1 MSEELLRQ
9 RDYWNREI
17 TQFEA
22 IYSHKK
28 SSLSAWLDRIFRRDM
43 YNRFVYTLRNAEPVA
58 DHTVLDV
65 GCGTGR
71 YIMALMQRG
80 CPHATGID
88 ISEQMIGHCRAQAEA
103 GGFAGKTEFIRT
115 DLLDYTPSRVFDV
128 CIGIGLF
135 DYITDPLPVLR
146 KMHDCT
152 GVRLIASFPR
162 KWTWRA
168 PVRKARLALRGC
180 NVRFFTGT
188 QVREL
193 LTAAG
198 FKNISL
204 SRVGKLFCVTASV
217 R

>member
-28 SSLSAWLDRIFRRDM
+28 NFLSTALDKIFRKDM
-43 YNRFVYTLRNAEPVA
+43 YDRFVYTLKNAEPIVGR
-58 DHTVLDV
+58 TVLDV

-71 YIMALMQRG
+71 YIMALLERG
-80 CPHATGID
+80 CRHATGID
-88 ISEQMIGHCRAQAEA
+88 ISEQMIGHCRERAASQ
-103 GGFAGKTEFIRT
+103 GFAEKTEFIRT
-115 DLLDYTPSRVFDV
+115 DLLDFTPGATFDV

-135 DYITDPLPVLR
+135 DYISDPLPVLR

-152 GVRLIASFPR
+152 GDRLIASFPR
-162 KWTWRA
+162 LWTWRA
-168 PVRKARLALRGC
+168 PVRKLRLAMRGC
-180 NVRFFTGT
+180 NVRFFTKK
-188 QVREL
+188 QIRDL
-193 LTAAG
+193 LLAAG
-198 FKNISL
+198 FNSISL
-204 SRVGKLFCVTASV
+204 EKVGKLYCCTAGV

>member
-22 IYSHKK
+22 IYSRRKNVI
-28 SSLSAWLDRIFRRDM
+28 SAFLDRVFRKDM
-43 YNRFVYTLRNAEPVA
+43 YDRFVYTLKNAEPIR
-58 DHTVLDV
+58 DRTVLDV

-71 YIMALMQRG
+71 YIMALLQRG
-80 CPHATGID
+80 CGHATGLD
-88 ISEQMIGHCRAQAEA
+88 ISEQMIGHCRAQAAAE
-103 GGFAGKTEFIRT
+103 GFAEKTEFVRA
-115 DLLDYTPSRVFDV
+115 DLLNYSPSKTFDV

-135 DYITDPLPVLR
+135 DYISDPLPVLR
-146 KMHDCT
+146 KMRGCT
-152 GVRLIASFPR
+152 GNRLIASFPR
-162 KWTWRA
+162 RWTWRA
-168 PVRKARLALRGC
+168 PVRKIRLAMRGC
-180 NVRFFTGT
+180 NVRFFTKK
-188 QVREL
+188 QVRAL

-204 SRVGKLFCVTASV
+204 EKVGKLYCITADV